1 MRAAKAIKAATLGF
15 AVGAVACLGL
25 LHAASADEAAPAAA
39 KPPACEGRDLSSPA
53 LLSPDDLAR
62 ATEKRGDELLNGRN
76 LLWRIEKPG
85 LSPSYLFGT
94 VHSTDERAVAIAKKA
109 AEHIVGAKAV
119 ATELGG
125 PFDKTTMMA
134 MGASMASKAIVRDAD
149 SFAGVASPDDV
160 AIVDKYLVGRGMNAA
175 VTHHLR
181 IWLLAALVSE
191 PPCEIERQ
199 QSGLTIVD
207 ELIARTGKD
216 LGVPVIGLETM
227 AEQTDVLA
235 SVDPSTAATVL
246 VSAAKRPKLTLDAYA
261 TLINLYVQQRPG
273 DILPVFDASQT
284 LTPEEIAAQNDFA
297 RHLLG
302 DRNRIMAERM
312 RPLLTAGGAF
322 VAVGALH
329 LVGKGGLVELLRAEG
344 FSLTPVP

>member
-1 MRAAKAIKAATLGF
+1 MKAAEAMKGGTLRI
-15 AVGAVACLGL
+15 AVGAAACVCLF
-25 LHAASADEAAPAAA
+25 HAASAAETTPAPV
-39 KPPACEGRDLSSPA
+39 KPPVCEGRDLSSPA
-53 LLSPDDLAR
+53 LLSPEAFAR
-62 ATEKRGDELLNGRN
+62 ATEKRGDELLNGRS
-76 LLWRIEKPG
+76 LLWLIEKAG
-85 LSPSYLFGT
+85 LAPSYLFGT
-94 VHSTDERAVAIAKKA
+94 VHSTDERAVAIARKA

-125 PFDKTTMMA
+125 PFDKATMIA
-134 MGASMASKAIVRDAD
+134 MGAAMASKAVVRDAD
-149 SFAGVASPDDV
+149 SFAGVGSPDDV
-160 AIVDKYLVGRGMNAA
+160 AVVDKYLLGRGMNAA

-181 IWLLAALVSE
+181 IWLLAALASE

-227 AEQTDVLA
+227 AEQSDVLA

-246 VSAAKRPKLTLDAYA
+246 VSAARRPELTQDAYA

-273 DILPVFDASQT
+273 DILPVFDADQT
-284 LTPEEIAAQNDFA
+284 LTPQEIAAQNDFA

-302 DRNRIMAERM
+302 DRNRIMVERM
-312 RPLLTAGGAF
+312 RPLLDAGGAF

-329 LVGKGGLVELLRAEG
+329 LVGKGGLVELLRADG
-344 FSLTPVP
+344 FSVTPIH